1 MQEWLN
7 TILAATAGTAT
18 GLWIARPLWKSAL
31 AKGVSP
37 QWLPQKL
44 GQYYFGDI
52 AKSGQEL
59 RRSKLENEN
68 LRRELRQF
76 SSLLNL
82 APLPVWRRDESL
94 MVQYCNLTY
103 TVMLEDVPERI
114 LEEYGMELSQNSQ
127 KLAKRA
133 ISENQMVSE
142 MRHMVIEGVRR
153 QYQIFEMPDAD
164 LGGTIGFAI
173 DTTERERAEEE
184 LRRQIT
190 AHSDLLEASN
200 MATAIFGAN
209 KQLKFYNSA
218 FTTLWRLDK
227 NWLDTEPGYIEVIEH
242 LREKRR
248 MPEMV
253 NFQQFKQQ
261 RLRLF
266 TDLMETYEEILH
278 LPDGKIVRLL
288 VIPHALGG
296 LIYSFEDVTDKLAL
310 ERSYNTLIAVQRET
324 LNNLHEG
331 VAVFGEDG
339 RLRLSNP
346 IYQKLWGMNGDFLN
360 SDPHIS
366 EILEQ
371 TKAYYNFQDWAE
383 FKERMITQLHV
394 RKMNYQRIERTDGS
408 VIDWSTVPLP
418 DGATLITYFDVT
430 DSTLVERSL
439 IEKNEALREADRLK
453 TEFLL
458 SVSYELR
465 SPLTSITGFSEILKE
480 DYFGKL
486 NPKQSEYLEA
496 IHDSATQLGQLINNI
511 LDLASIEAGYMRLE
525 ITDCPIREMLNDVH
539 ALFVERAKTIN
550 VELVLKCPANIG
562 IMQADEARIKQVL
575 FNLLNNA
582 MKFTP
587 EGGTVT
593 LGAKISEGNNV
604 MLWVEDTGMGIAEQE
619 QRSVF
624 ERFRAGAVR
633 TQRSGAGLGLAMVKN
648 FIELHGGRVELVS
661 DLGKGTKVSC
671 YVPRVHP
678 AIYTPQNLSM
688 KSGSPLA
695 QIEQAEEKKSRKIK
709 KDAAKKAAAPTA
721 ATPDKKK

>member
-1 MQEWLN
+1 MPEWLSA
-7 TILAATAGTAT
+7 IAAFVAGGGVGLYAAR
-18 GLWIARPLWKSAL
+18 GLWRRALSDDVQPKSKPSAL
-31 AKGVSP
+31 AKA
-37 QWLPQKL
+37 
-44 GQYYFGDI
+44 YFGDLGRLQLDI
-52 AKSGQEL
+52 K
-59 RRSKLENEN
+59 RSRLENDN
-68 LRRELRQF
+68 LRHELRQF

-82 APLPVWRRDESL
+82 APVPVWRRDENL

-103 TVMLEDVPERI
+103 TAMLEDVPERI
-114 LEEYGMELSQNSQ
+114 LEEYGMELSQNGPD
-127 KLAKRA
+127 LARKALDKGGLVMEDRY
-133 ISENQMVSE
+133 
-142 MRHMVIEGVRR
+142 MVIEGDRR
-153 QYQIFEMPDAD
+153 HYRIYEMPDPD
-164 LGGTIGFAI
+164 LGGSIGFAI
-173 DTTERERAEEE
+173 DTTERERAEED
-184 LRRQIT
+184 LRRHIQ

-200 MATAIFGAN
+200 MAAAIFDGN
-209 KQLKFYNSA
+209 RKLKFYNSA
-218 FTTLWRLDK
+218 FVSLWRLDK
-227 NWLDTEPGYIEVIEH
+227 NWLDTEPQYFEIVEL

-261 RLRLF
+261 RAKLF
-266 TDLMETYEEILH
+266 TDLMEAYEEILH
-278 LPDGKIVRLL
+278 LPDGKIVRLV

-296 LIYSFEDVTDKLAL
+296 LIFSFEDVTDKVAM

-346 IYQKLWGMNGDFLN
+346 IYQKLWGLNSNFLN
-360 SDPHIS
+360 SEPHIG

-371 TKAYYNFQDWAE
+371 TKSYYTYQDWAE
-383 FKERMITQLHV
+383 FKERLITQLHV
-394 RKMNYQRIERTDGS
+394 RKMNYQRIERSDGS

-465 SPLTSITGFSEILKE
+465 SPLTSITGFTEILRE
-480 DYFGKL
+480 QYFGQL
-486 NPKQSEYLEA
+486 NEKQQEYLDA
-496 IHDSATQLGQLINNI
+496 VHDSASQLGQLINNI

-525 ITDCPIREMLNDVH
+525 ITDCDIRAMLKDVF
-539 ALFVERAKTIN
+539 ALFKERARSN
-550 VELVLKCPANIG
+550 RVEISLKCEANIG
-562 IMQADEARIKQVL
+562 RLQADEARIKQSL

-582 MKFTP
+582 VKFTP
-587 EGGTVT
+587 EKGQITM
-593 LGAKISEGNNV
+593 GAKVADGDNIE
-604 MLWVEDTGMGIAEQE
+604 LWVEDNGMGIPEQE

-648 FIELHGGRVELVS
+648 FIELHGGRVELHSMV
-661 DLGKGTKVSC
+661 GEGTRVSC
-671 YVPRVHP
+671 YIPRMHP
-678 AIYTPQNLSM
+678 AVYTSANLQHS
-688 KSGSPLA
+688 SGSPLA
-695 QIEQAEEKKSRKIK
+695 QIEGEAKDKAKKTKRIK
-709 KDAAKKAAAPTA
+709 KPAE
-721 ATPDKKK
+721 

>member
-1 MQEWLN
+1 MPDWLS
-7 TILAATAGTAT
+7 TVSAALAGTAVGLVLARGWWQKTVET
-18 GLWIARPLWKSAL
+18 GAAPRWMPK
-31 AKGVSP
+31 
-37 QWLPQKL
+37 KL
-44 GQYYFGDI
+44 GDMYFGDV
-52 AKSGQEL
+52 ARAQQET
-59 RRSKLENEN
+59 RRTKLENDN

-103 TVMLEDVPERI
+103 TAMLEDVPERI
-114 LEEYGMELSQNSQ
+114 LEEYGMELSATGQE
-127 KLAKRA
+127 LARDAVNRK
-133 ISENQMVSE
+133 QMVSE
-142 MRHMVIEGVRR
+142 VRHMVIEGMRR
-153 QYQIFEMPDAD
+153 QYQIYELPDPD
-164 LGGTIGFAI
+164 LGGTIGFAV

-200 MATAIFGAN
+200 MATAIFDAN

-218 FTTLWRLDK
+218 FVSLWRLDK
-227 NWLDTEPGYIEVIEH
+227 NWLDAEPGYIEIIEH

-261 RLRLF
+261 RMRLF

-296 LIYSFEDVTDKLAL
+296 LIFSFEDVTDKLAL

-339 RLRLSNP
+339 RLRLCNP
-346 IYQKLWGMNGDFLN
+346 IYQKLWGLNGNFLN

-371 TKAYYNFQDWAE
+371 TKFYYNYQDWAE

-486 NPKQSEYLEA
+486 NPKQREYLEA
-496 IHDSATQLGQLINNI
+496 IYDSASQLGQLINNI

-525 ITDCPIREMLNDVH
+525 ITDCPIRDMLKDIF
-539 ALFVERAKTIN
+539 ALFAERAKASKL
-550 VELVLKCPANIG
+550 ELKLKCPSNIG
-562 IMQADEARIKQVL
+562 IMQADEARVKQVL

-582 MKFTP
+582 VKFTP
-587 EGGTVT
+587 EGGIIT
-593 LGAKISEGNNV
+593 LGAKATEGENV

-648 FIELHGGRVELVS
+648 FIELHGGRVELES
-661 DLGKGTKVSC
+661 QLGQGTKVSC
-671 YVPRVHP
+671 FVPREHP
-678 AIYTPQNLSM
+678 AMYTPQNM
-688 KSGSPLA
+688 AMHSGSPLA
-695 QIEQAEEKKSRKIK
+695 KVTAE
-709 KDAAKKAAAPTA
+709 
-721 ATPDKKK
+721 DKKRKKTKKEGDAKD